1 MHRDKKACPS
11 KPLSAREFENAIVE
25 KIKELSQDRDQLE
38 NTMKNANLIAQEELK
53 PLKERKTLLER
64 ARKEK
69 EEEITRLIKAIKT
82 GSLEIESIEKELRQ
96 LEKEKKNLE
105 GQIEELNIYIRREEA
120 KLIDIDIVQR
130 TYQGFSQIFPDLKP
144 REKHQFLQLLIK
156 EMAIYRDRVKVSLYE
171 IPEIALSIQNTKGLC
186 EPTKWLPYIK
196 ACTKYFTPVFRLI
209 KTRVANGKYKIRFGE
224 LMN

>member
-25 KIKELSQDRDQLE
+25 KIKELSQDRGQLE
-38 NTMKNANLIAQEELK
+38 ETLKNANLVAQKELR
-53 PLKERKTLLER
+53 PLKERKAFLEKS
-64 ARKEK
+64 RKKK
-69 EEEITRLIKAIKT
+69 EEEIKKFIKAIKT

-96 LEKEKKNLE
+96 LEKEKKDLE
-105 GQIEELNIYIRREEA
+105 GQIEELNIKIRREEG

-130 TYQGFSQIFPDLKP
+130 TYQGFGQVFPNLQPK
-144 REKHQFLQLLIK
+144 EQHQFLQLLIK
-156 EMAIYRDRVKVSLYE
+156 EMAIYRDRVRLSLYE

-186 EPTKWLPYIK
+186 EPTNWLPYIK